1 MHSFCRTFA
10 RTNHRSF
17 SDVLLRHS
25 LASDL
30 SLFSN
35 LLQTMLSR
43 DAGDGRDERQPSM
56 RSLDL
61 VKAQQQASV
70 QAWLDGAHVS
80 FDLAPD
86 FNRHSIRRH
95 QRLG

>member
-1 MHSFCRTFA
+1 MHSFCRTLA
-10 RTNHRSF
+10 RTNHHSF
-17 SDVLLRHS
+17 SDVLLRNS

-61 VKAQQQASV
+61 VKAQEQASV
-70 QAWLDGAHVS
+70 HARLDRADVS

-86 FNRHSIRRH
+86 FNRRSIGRH